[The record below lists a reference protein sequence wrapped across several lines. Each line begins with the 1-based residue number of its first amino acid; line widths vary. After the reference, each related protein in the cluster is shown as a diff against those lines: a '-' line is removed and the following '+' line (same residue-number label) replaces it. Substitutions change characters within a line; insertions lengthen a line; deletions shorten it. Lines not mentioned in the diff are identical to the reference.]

1 VSAEAGS
8 APSSEPVRLGLAAVL
23 GVLLA
28 MLVLALQF
36 PAAVRVQ
43 QPWGWPGLPA
53 ELVFP
58 GLFHEDDAPQRTWLA
73 DERPPA
79 QVHLPLAALRDT
91 DADDHESRTDSVTVG
106 FLPLLL
112 AGLGLWAGRG
122 GWAIAGRFALTV
134 ALFTPVTSEY
144 LPHLPVD
151 DPGSFAARLLVV
163 ALAILAGAG
172 LARLGPRATDG
183 ADERPALLLGT
194 IAVLAAGAL
203 MLLALSAGA
212 ASDQAVAAPLL
223 DRVDASRPE
232 DVPLLHDP
240 FIVAANAAWLRAVL
254 DRAAL
259 AAFVGMSALLLH
271 LRSRGWLT
279 GTLLLLAVAADLASV
294 RLLL

>member
-1 VSAEAGS
+1 MSAEAGS
-8 APSSEPVRLGLAAVL
+8 AASPEPVRPGLSVVL
-23 GVLLA
+23 GALLA

-36 PAAVRVQ
+36 PAAVGVQ
-43 QPWGWPGLPA
+43 QAWAWPGLPA

-58 GLFHEDDAPQRTWLA
+58 GLFHEDDAPQLAWLA

-91 DADDHESRTDSVTVG
+91 DLDDHESRTDSVTVG

-112 AGLGLWAGRG
+112 AGLGLLAGRG
-122 GWAIAGRFALTV
+122 GWTVLGRMLLV
-134 ALFTPVTSEY
+134 VTL
-144 LPHLPVD
+144 LPPIFGGTWLPVD
-151 DPGSFAARLLVV
+151 DPDALRTQLLI
-163 ALAILAGAG
+163 AGLAILAGAG
-172 LARLGPRATDG
+172 LARLRPRDAEG
-183 ADERPALLLGT
+183 SGERPALLLGT
-194 IAVLAAGAL
+194 AVVLAAGAL

-223 DRVDASRPE
+223 DRVDASRPD

-240 FIVAANAAWLRAVL
+240 YIVAANAAWLRAVL

-271 LRSRGWLT
+271 LRSRSWLT